1 MRAGNLAKAEKY
13 RQLILSDFPDTKYGL
28 ALKDPD
34 YIGSLRRMQEMEGK
48 LYDQTLDAY
57 LEDDN
62 RRVHALYDTFS
73 KQYPLSKLMPKFM
86 FLEALSYV
94 TENKPDQ
101 FRQTLMEMLER
112 YPDTDMTEYASAY
125 LKGLAQ
131 GKKLQSGMSNMRG
144 MLWDTRLGNDP
155 TPADTTDLKFDLD
168 PSQRQLLILLYPTET
183 INSNALLFEVA
194 RHNFSSFVV
203 KDFDLELM
211 NFGRLGLLII
221 KGFGNVKEINH
232 YLKVLDA
239 STQFRLPDDVRPVVI
254 SEKNFDT
261 LLRSGR
267 SFEDYFRYMQ
277 DKTYEDTQER
287 VLPSEFFEHQPPG
300 LAPEGYEGEDAPAD
314 LAPAEPVEEPRE
326 DPREESGEEPQA
338 TPGSLTAPAS
348 GPIPGGGTQPAS
360 TTPSAPG
367 KSPVP
372 PPPAKSAPAAPAV
385 PPPPA
390 RPSLPDYPEGSE
402 GDDPLFD

>member
-1 MRAGNLAKAEKY
+1 M
-13 RQLILSDFPDTKYGL
+13 
-28 ALKDPD
+28 
-34 YIGSLRRMQEMEGK
+34 
-48 LYDQTLDAY
+48 
-57 LEDDN
+57 
-62 RRVHALYDTFS
+62 
-73 KQYPLSKLMPKFM
+73 
-86 FLEALSYV
+86 
-94 TENKPDQ
+94 
-101 FRQTLMEMLER
+101 
-112 YPDTDMTEYASAY
+112 
-125 LKGLAQ
+125 
-131 GKKLQSGMSNMRG
+131 
-144 MLWDTRLGNDP
+144 
-155 TPADTTDLKFDLD
+155 
-168 PSQRQLLILLYPTET
+168 
-183 INSNALLFEVA
+183 
-194 RHNFSSFVV
+194 
-203 KDFDLELM
+203 
-211 NFGRLGLLII
+211 
-221 KGFGNVKEINH
+221 
-232 YLKVLDA
+232 
-239 STQFRLPDDVRPVVI
+239 VI

>member
-1 MRAGNLAKAEKY
+1 
-13 RQLILSDFPDTKYGL
+13 
-28 ALKDPD
+28 
-34 YIGSLRRMQEMEGK
+34 
-48 LYDQTLDAY
+48 
-57 LEDDN
+57 
-62 RRVHALYDTFS
+62 
-73 KQYPLSKLMPKFM
+73 
-86 FLEALSYV
+86 
-94 TENKPDQ
+94 
-101 FRQTLMEMLER
+101 
-112 YPDTDMTEYASAY
+112 
-125 LKGLAQ
+125 
-131 GKKLQSGMSNMRG
+131 
-144 MLWDTRLGNDP
+144 
-155 TPADTTDLKFDLD
+155 
-168 PSQRQLLILLYPTET
+168 
-183 INSNALLFEVA
+183 
-194 RHNFSSFVV
+194 
-203 KDFDLELM
+203 M